1 VWGGWK
7 GGQVLLGLLGG
18 VICEKMNRKRVK
30 IRRETGR
37 RRTARQVNDSWRKRD
52 VNRRR
57 LVVRSGGSKLEG

>member
-1 VWGGWK
+1 
-7 GGQVLLGLLGG
+7 
-18 VICEKMNRKRVK
+18 MNRKRVK